1 MRINL
6 HIVIDILAA
15 AFLMVLI
22 LYFYSKKNRNF
33 IENVLF
39 VLSIAGLIIDI
50 LFG

>member
-1 MRINL
+1 MRINF
-6 HIVIDILAA
+6 HIVILAA